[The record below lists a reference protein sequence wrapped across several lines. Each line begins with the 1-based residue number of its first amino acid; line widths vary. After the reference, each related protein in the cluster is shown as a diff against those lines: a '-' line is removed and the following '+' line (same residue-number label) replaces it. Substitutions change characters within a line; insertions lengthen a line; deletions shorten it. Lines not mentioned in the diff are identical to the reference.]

1 MSDREMRT
9 VNRFALTKLPWVCAH
24 RNRMTGETILI
35 VRGEDGY
42 IPATDL
48 IKNAD
53 TFNHRL
59 GIDAFQATAMESGS
73 MFGWDVPG
81 CDPDKYRVEGL
92 LPVTGSYTE
101 LEKPTESEPVEPPEH
116 PTYDPAAPQS
126 IADHVVT
133 AFEGG
138 STGWIEKA
146 KPQNSTAHLEQP
158 WYSDP
163 AYYIDGW
170 SIEVVTND
178 DEPETYTLDR
188 IKWETALGL
197 MRIDHHEHWE
207 TLMAEN
213 ADAITS
219 DVLIQ
224 LALFGKLVYG

>member
-81 CDPDKYRVEGL
+81 CDPDGYREEGL
-92 LPVTGSYTE
+92 RPITGSYTE
-101 LEKPTESEPVEPPEH
+101 LEKAPEVEPVAPPEY
-116 PTYDPAAPQS
+116 PTYDPMAPQS

-138 STGWIEKA
+138 SSWIEEGMTLN
-146 KPQNSTAHLEQP
+146 PTAHLDQP

-163 AYYIDGW
+163 KFYEGDWG
-170 SIEVVTND
+170 IEIATND
-178 DEPETYTLDR
+178 DDPFTGTITEE
-188 IKWETALGL
+188 KWTEALKR
-197 MRIDHHEHWE
+197 MQANHPKHWDD
-207 TLMAEN
+207 LMADN
-213 ADAITS
+213 SDAITS

-224 LALFGKLVYG
+224 LALFGELVYG